1 MSCPKSHF
9 RTFYSYLAV
18 TTVLSGAIKMK
29 ILIGDRFL
37 VVSITICRECTH
49 TEMTNIQ
56 HSMKKREKAL
66 AYERG
71 NPTATDASNQS
82 TTVFYH
88 NFIYL
93 QFCKVGIFIGI

>member
-1 MSCPKSHF
+1 
-9 RTFYSYLAV
+9 
-18 TTVLSGAIKMK
+18 
-29 ILIGDRFL
+29 
-37 VVSITICRECTH
+37 
-49 TEMTNIQ
+49 
-56 HSMKKREKAL
+56 MKKREKAL